1 MAGELLLRVVE
12 AVIFV
17 DVDRG
22 RRRKAISSNQSS
34 QAAEWMQGSSG
45 ARAKSSVRH
54 VVGRDFQEWW

>member
-22 RRRKAISSNQSS
+22 RRRKAADNQSS